1 MEKPL
6 PEGNTPMPRSIALIP
21 LLGFLSLWL
30 LIIVGS
36 VINTEGPGRITIIIF
51 GLIFTPVIIFMGKTL
66 YDLMIKV
73 GIKH

>member
-21 LLGFLSLWL
+21 PLGFLSLWL

-73 GIKH
+73 GIKD